1 MAEGA
6 AREGSQTAYLFL
18 EKLGGSVQGEG
29 DAQQVTVTLGAR
41 QVESLLA
48 LLPARLLFGQPLTLV
63 GNDRQITLSPAAA
76 NALVVEGDALE
87 CQLAPATVQA
97 LVATVMPHRGT
108 YAIPGWPALQVVV
121 EPSEL
126 RDAEGTVVEVVG

>member
-1 MAEGA
+1 VVRGEGA
-6 AREGSQTAYLFL
+6 
-18 EKLGGSVQGEG
+18 
-29 DAQQVTVTLGAR
+29 DQQLTLTLGAR

-63 GNDRQITLSPAAA
+63 GNDRQITLSPAAV
-76 NALVVEGDALE
+76 NALVVEADALD

-97 LVATVMPHRGT
+97 LVATVLPRRGT

-126 RDAEGTVVEVVG
+126 RDAEGNVVEVVG